1 MREWQEYKNFREFW
15 SLVFG
20 FPKHDILLVN
30 SRHGQWLPVAFEGF
44 GAFHYDPRIRP
55 SVWCF
60 RFWFTRIFLTKSVPR
75 NVRSLV
81 AIARTVGA
89 SRIVASDAF
98 RDLMDVESSLPET
111 KLFWTQHGLYLDQ
124 SGSTL
129 QREDTNGFRDSRI
142 VLFALSEYDQN
153 NYRRWGASKLNTIPV
168 GSLNN
173 GIHEKT
179 RAQVSS
185 ICRSDFD
192 ICLIEKGLKLN
203 PDSDYGRGFK
213 ENWDNFLPIFSEY
226 INSERP
232 RLIVAVSK
240 SSERSAVVRYL
251 YDKLKY
257 DFTITDEDDFS
268 TYRASDLANVTIG
281 IASTV
286 LAESLS
292 RKRKVLS
299 FNCTTY
305 TVWDFPGS
313 NFVRINSEP
322 QLPLEL
328 LRTKLNET
336 LALSWEDYAKKA
348 SETLQLFA
356 VDGSKT
362 IDRIRHE
369 VTDGLAIQ

>member
-1 MREWQEYKNFREFW
+1 MHEWQEYKTFREFW

-44 GAFHYDPRIRP
+44 RTFQYDPRIRP
-55 SVWCF
+55 PVWCF

-75 NVRSLV
+75 SVRSLV
-81 AIARTVGA
+81 SIARVVRA
-89 SRIVASDAF
+89 SRIVATDRFKDLLDTEAF
-98 RDLMDVESSLPET
+98 LSET
-111 KLFWTQHGLYLDQ
+111 KLFWVQHGLYLDQ
-124 SGSTL
+124 SSSTL
-129 QREDTNGFRDSRI
+129 KRDKECEFRDSRV
-142 VLFALSEYDQN
+142 VLLALSEYDRHH
-153 NYRRWGASKLNTIPV
+153 YRRWGASKLTIIPV

-173 GIHEKT
+173 GIYEKT
-179 RAQVSS
+179 RAPVSS
-185 ICRSDFD
+185 VRRSDFD
-192 ICLIEKGLKLN
+192 ICLVEKGLKLN

-213 ENWDNFLPIFSEY
+213 ENWDNFLPVFSEY

-240 SSERSAVVRYL
+240 SSERNAVVRYL

-322 QLPLEL
+322 QLSLEL
-328 LRTKLNET
+328 LCTKLNET